1 MVSTTLRC
9 PVSVL
14 IATRNEEKNLPG
26 CLEAI
31 ADWADEIVIV
41 DSDSDDG
48 TAAIAEAHG
57 AKVIQFAYGGG
68 WPKKRQWA
76 LDSYPWRNDWI
87 LILDADE
94 IVLPET
100 REEIRKAVDNPR
112 YDGYWVRFRIVFL
125 GKTLRFGGTQLWKL
139 CLFRKG
145 RGRYERRLAQQ
156 DRSMSDIEVHEH
168 VVVDGAVGRLRQ
180 AIRHENFNSLDRY
193 IAKHNE
199 YSNWEAK
206 VHLFGGSELE
216 PSLFGTQAQ
225 RRRWLKRK
233 FFRLPGASVA
243 MFLYSY
249 VLNLGFLDGVPGIY
263 YAGFRGVQMF
273 HVKAKLFE
281 LRLKPRANRE

>member
-1 MVSTTLRC
+1 MISTTSRC

-14 IATRNEEKNLPG
+14 IATRNEERNLPG

-31 ADWADEIVIV
+31 ADWADEIVVV
-41 DSDSDDG
+41 DSRSDDC
-48 TAAIAEAHG
+48 TVAIAEEYG
-57 AKVIQFAYGGG
+57 AKVIQFDYEGG

-76 LDSYPWRNDWI
+76 LDNHPWTNDWI

-94 IVLPET
+94 IVLPEA
-100 REEIRKAVDNPR
+100 REEIRKAVSDSR
-112 YDGYWVRFRIVFL
+112 YDGYWIRFRIVFL
-125 GKTLRFGGTQLWKL
+125 GKMLRFGGTRLWKL

-145 RGRYERRLAQQ
+145 KGRYEQRLAQQ

-168 VVVDGAVGRLRQ
+168 VVVNGAVGRLCQ
-180 AIRHENFNSLDRY
+180 PIRHENYNSLDRY

-206 VHLFGGSELE
+206 VYLSGGGELE
-216 PSLFGTQAQ
+216 PRLFGTQAQ
-225 RRRWLKRK
+225 RRRWLKLR
-233 FFRLPGASVA
+233 FFRLPAASVA

-249 VLNLGFLDGVPGIY
+249 VVNLGFLDGVPGLY
-263 YAGFRGVQMF
+263 YAGFRGIQVF

-281 LRLKPRANRE
+281 LQLKRKVNQK